1 MLSAMLGGKYRGRR
15 KGIPIR
21 EGSVRQARLDAKLS
35 LAQVA
40 ADQVSRT
47 AVHHIENGRVKPS
60 IETLRLI
67 ARQTGKPIEYFL
79 LEPKGQAVLTQ
90 RPAELRELER
100 LTAVRNFQT
109 VVKLGLDLVDKR
121 WGDDDSALV
130 HYYLGQ
136 AYCRLVQ
143 PTEALIHLVP
153 ARAQFERQA
162 DEWMAVETLD
172 WEASAWGLLED
183 PKAIP
188 LANQALERCR
198 KLGPPA
204 QQVEARILG
213 HLAGMYVVAHSWAL
227 AISHYEAAV
236 VVASAVRDLLQVAK
250 MHHGLGAAY
259 VRLQQPADARQH
271 FDRALALYS
280 MESDLSAV
288 HRVEND
294 LGHLLLHEGQVDS
307 AEQHLLKAL
316 DGADELHM
324 DRRGRGFILSNLG
337 NVKLKQGHL
346 DDARGYLNEALDAG
360 EAFGERIVLAEVHAL
375 LGQLEERLSDG
386 HAADE
391 HFRLALRLLAEI
403 EMPDRLR
410 DCHMEYA
417 QLLEDRGDVAGAA
430 RHWKLA
436 AEIGKTAS
444 LGVAFH
450 NLDGESRLKS
460 ERISS
465 VS

>member
-1 MLSAMLGGKYRGRR
+1 MLSAMLGGKYHGRR
-15 KGIPIR
+15 KGIAIR
-21 EGSVRQARLDAKLS
+21 EGSVRQARAEAKLS

-79 LEPKGQAVLTQ
+79 LTPNGHPELTE
-90 RPAELRELER
+90 RPAELLELER
-100 LTAVRNFQT
+100 LVSVRNLKAA
-109 VVKLGLDLVDKR
+109 VKLGLALLDKR
-121 WGDDDSALV
+121 WTDDDSALV
-130 HYYLGQ
+130 HFYVGQ
-136 AYCRLVQ
+136 AYCRLVEPQ
-143 PTEALIHLVP
+143 EALLYLP
-153 ARAQFERQA
+153 SARAQFERQA

-250 MHHGLGAAY
+250 MHHGLGVAY
-259 VRLQQPADARQH
+259 MRLQQPAEARQH
-271 FDRALALYS
+271 LDKALALYS
-280 MESDLSAV
+280 MDSDRSAV

-346 DDARGYLNEALDAG
+346 DDARRYLNEAIEAG
-360 EAFGERIVLAEVHAL
+360 EAFGERTVLAYVNSL
-375 LGQLEERLSDG
+375 LGELEERLGDTQ
-386 HAADE
+386 AADDRFHE
-391 HFRLALRLLAEI
+391 ALHLLSEI

-417 QLLEDRGDVAGAA
+417 QVLEDRGDVAGAA

-436 AEIGKTAS
+436 AEIGKSAS
-444 LGVAFH
+444 LGIPFH
-450 NLDGESRLKS
+450 RWGAESRVLQ
-460 ERISS
+460 ERGRS